1 MVGWG
6 ARTGSHALLREEAA
20 VGLIGLAR
28 PAVGPGAPEEE
39 KKKGTS
45 GRCAIFRNCI
55 WGASSQT
62 VTVPPPSSS
71 TVFNFSTAL
80 SVPGGLGE
88 LQIQK
93 LKAGTDVLAHRGLVS
108 R

>member
-39 KKKGTS
+39 KRKVPADGAPSSKLHL
-45 GRCAIFRNCI
+45 
-55 WGASSQT
+55 GASSQT
-62 VTVPPPSSS
+62 VTVSPPSSS

>member
-39 KKKGTS
+39 KRKVPADGAPD
-45 GRCAIFRNCI
+45 AIFETAFGREFANRDSLSAKLLHCVQFQHSAF
-55 WGASSQT
+55 GTRGTRRASDPKTQ
-62 VTVPPPSSS
+62 
-71 TVFNFSTAL
+71 
-80 SVPGGLGE
+80 
-88 LQIQK
+88 
-93 LKAGTDVLAHRGLVS
+93 S
-108 R
+108 RDRCPCP